1 MEIEICLEAQQNL
14 IQLKTE
20 LNQMQKEGGLD
31 EALMIQFKAKMKQAE
46 LRYCDKL
53 KQVAVDASVKSSG
66 KNKEADKKA
75 IMLAMANADS
85 DD

>member
-1 MEIEICLEAQQNL
+1 
-14 IQLKTE
+14 
-20 LNQMQKEGGLD
+20 
-31 EALMIQFKAKMKQAE
+31 MKQAE

-75 IMLAMANADS
+75 FMLAMANADS
-85 DD
+85 DDWNWLFSQKFVK